1 MCGLNLP
8 NGFTATVVTIGELAK
23 GKGLL
28 VMRSWMTIMVHRY
41 AHYARSLGN

>member
-8 NGFTATVVTIGELAK
+8 NGFTATVVTIRELVK

-28 VMRSWMTIMVHRY
+28 VMQSWMLVMLVIAVSKFH
-41 AHYARSLGN
+41 HG